1 MRRRQFQILE
11 AFGFA
16 GPFDMTTKI
25 LLTEQTAMSIR
36 DAAFPLFV
44 THTEFSHGEKK
55 AERMIVDGKTLQY
68 VAIFLGQ
75 SLQYKPV
82 IVSIENKETKILE
95 KFYEIQPHS
104 NGVHWPTPTIERELS
119 FKTFYAEMTRSSHGE
134 TTDEPRVIGLD
145 QELE

>member
-44 THTEFSHGEKK
+44 THTKFAHSKEK
-55 AERMIVDGKTLQY
+55 AERMIVDDKTLQY
-68 VAIFLGQ
+68 AANLLGQ
-75 SLQYKPV
+75 RLQYKPV
-82 IVSIENKETKILE
+82 IVPIENKETKNTREVLRD
-95 KFYEIQPHS
+95 
-104 NGVHWPTPTIERELS
+104 PTP
-119 FKTFYAEMTRSSHGE
+119 F
-134 TTDEPRVIGLD
+134 
-145 QELE
+145 